1 MSAAPRPRVGGRR
14 APVARLASLNKTPQ
28 PGSIPIKR
36 PQGRLQSRVTQPS
49 GDTCPNPNCPNPQII
64 EDEDMKVCAGCG
76 TVLSEE
82 NIVSEVTFGET
93 SSGAAIVQGS
103 YVGADQTHTR
113 SYGPGFQR
121 GGGMDSREITEQNGM
136 SNPTIRNEGA
146 E

>member
-1 MSAAPRPRVGGRR
+1 
-14 APVARLASLNKTPQ
+14 
-28 PGSIPIKR
+28 
-36 PQGRLQSRVTQPS
+36 
-49 GDTCPNPNCPNPQII
+49 
-64 EDEDMKVCAGCG
+64 MKVCAGCG